1 MPAAEVEVDVCL
13 VERLILDQCPD
24 FAGLEVSLLA
34 NGWDNVTFLVGE
46 DHVARM
52 PRREMAAGLIDNEA
66 RWLPGLAP
74 LLPLPIPAPVFV
86 GEPAE
91 GYPWHWLIAPRIPGV
106 SAATSDGLDLRT
118 CAQQLGEF
126 LEALHQTAPDTAP
139 VNPYRGIP
147 LAARDTATRE
157 RLDLLAGSVDA
168 DVLAGMWDKALD
180 TPVHDGPGV
189 WLHGDLHPHNLLVRD
204 DVLSGVVD
212 FGDITSGD
220 PATDLAVAWML
231 LPSDLRDVFRESCGG
246 VDDAIWIRAH
256 GWALSFGLTYLAHS
270 ADNPVMHRIGE
281 RTIEAVLTSPS

>member
-1 MPAAEVEVDVCL
+1 MPAAEVEVDVGL
-13 VERLILDQCPD
+13 VERLILDQCPE
-24 FAGLEVSLLA
+24 FAGLGVSLFA

-157 RLDLLAGSVDA
+157 RLDLRAGSVDA
-168 DVLAGMWDKALD
+168 YVLTGMWDKALD

-204 DVLSGVVD
+204 EVLSGVVD

-246 VDDAIWIRAH
+246 VDDATWIRAH